1 LIGGISGV
9 IAMSWVSL
17 NAQWAI
23 ASGAI
28 QFEHKTTSVENC
40 DYNFDYTAVNVT
52 RIVDVE

>member
-1 LIGGISGV
+1 M

-28 QFEHKTTSVENC
+28 QFEHKTTSVDDC
-40 DYNFDYTAVNVT
+40 DYNFVDNVVNVT
-52 RIVDVE
+52 KVIDAE

>member
-1 LIGGISGV
+1 MGV

-28 QFEHKTTSVENC
+28 SYHTKPLNVEQCDYSYNVTTSLANSTNLVASAE
-40 DYNFDYTAVNVT
+40 
-52 RIVDVE
+52 